1 MTVGMLKDMLKDVPD
16 DMSVE
21 ICVNTPAGYVCP
33 DGAVVGV
40 KMAMRGMD
48 WHMGDFLL
56 VPTNKL
62 DIHDVG
68 KWARREE
75 D

>member
-1 MTVGMLKDMLKDVPD
+1 MTVGKLKEMLKDVPD

-21 ICVNTPAGYVCP
+21 ICVNTPGGYICP
-33 DGAVVGV
+33 DGATVGV
-40 KMAMRGMD
+40 KMAMPGID
-48 WHMGDFLL
+48 WHMEDFLL

-68 KWARREE
+68 KWSHREE